1 MKIKLLTALTVLLAI
16 LGVYCGWRY
25 YQDAW
30 LPNRL
35 VNDALAA
42 QNELISQ
49 LRPEILRSDSEVE
62 PLTGDES
69 EEKVDHLAELK
80 AFNPDTVG
88 WLTIPDTTVDYPIVQ
103 AGDNQFYLK
112 TGYDRQYS
120 YVGCPFLDSRCAEG
134 FEGFNAIVYAHHIK
148 HEMFGDIAKFSDID
162 YMRERP
168 SGTLLTEDGQHNV
181 QFFAYLTVP
190 STSKVY
196 DTGIVN
202 KTDRDGYIDSLFDLA
217 SYTVGQTAES
227 LKRRD
232 DLRLLLLSTCTYEF
246 ENARGVLV
254 GVIQ

>member
-1 MKIKLLTALTVLLAI
+1 MEKAGKIIGIYGSRIVSILSGILAAI
-16 LGVYCGWRY
+16 LVVYSGY
-25 YQDAW
+25 AIYDSFYVQK
-30 LPNRL
+30 
-35 VNDALAA
+35 AA
-42 QNELISQ
+42 FSSWDLSKYRPVLKEGKLTFEEL
-49 LRPEILRSDSEVE
+49 LEI
-62 PLTGDES
+62 
-69 EEKVDHLAELK
+69 
-80 AFNPDTVG
+80 NPDTVG

-134 FEGFNAIVYAHHIK
+134 FEGFNAIVYGHHIK